1 MTGMKK
7 KVILS
12 IAAITVLAA
21 AIFAVIAIK
30 NAASNDDAS
39 SDKDLKTIVEP
50 ASFDMEYPERLC
62 GYPADS
68 LTSNSSTIEVPYG
81 KGGFVR
87 KTLGV
92 NDNSGDNTAYSEIN
106 EQTVNGRTVTVK
118 GDEGL
123 IRIAVWTDNNFAYTI
138 KLNEGVSID
147 EMTEYIKVTR

>member
-1 MTGMKK
+1 MKK

-21 AIFAVIAIK
+21 AIAAVIAVK
-30 NAASNDDAS
+30 NTAFSSDGAS
-39 SDKDLKTIVEP
+39 SDKSSEAI
-50 ASFDMEYPERLC
+50 AAQAAFGMEYPERLC

-68 LTSNSSTIEVPYG
+68 MTSNSSTIEVPYG

-92 NDNSGDNTAYSEIN
+92 NDNSGDKTAYSETS
-106 EQTVNGRTVTVK
+106 EQNVNGRTVTVK
-118 GDEGL
+118 GEEGL
-123 IRIAVWTDNNFAYTI
+123 IFLAVWTDNNFAYTI
-138 KLNEGVSID
+138 KPCEGVSLD